1 MTQKPFEKPFC
12 TVHTLSE
19 K

>member
-1 MTQKPFEKPFC
+1 MTQKPSEKPFC